1 MTSLAAT
8 IGTGHIAGVAIAI
21 FLGGPGAVFRM
32 WMTARVGMATKYDE
46 AVLAV
51 RFRVTDQNCKQVG
64 GPIYCIQNGLGKME
78 MVGKRFVLFA
88 SIVGFGIGNMV

>member
-8 IGTGHIAGVAIAI
+8 IGIGNIAGVAIAI

-51 RFRVTDQNCKQVG
+51 RFRVTD
-64 GPIYCIQNGLGKME
+64 
-78 MVGKRFVLFA
+78 
-88 SIVGFGIGNMV
+88 